1 MSWSKG
7 AALLGCLSLPL
18 AMPSMASS
26 GGWLTEI
33 GTGIE
38 SGSGSS
44 FGLRQL
50 GLSGPLVN
58 GRDGNEQWQTAWQL
72 EYTRF
77 NWQGSEAASGDYL
90 WLSLPLAYQQQRS
103 ARQQLRI
110 HIEPGLMSD
119 LSGLNVDH
127 FRVNLHAVSRHTLR
141 HIREYWQW
149 GLIVDR
155 RFGDAKIRPSLA
167 YAWPV
172 SRHTQASLG
181 FPYSLLQ
188 TDWSPTMQTFVRVQP
203 AGGIWQETV
212 KVSAA
217 NGGVDG
223 DIDGEGGD
231 DVNAGDEGGAA
242 DEGAVAGAGL
252 AGDVSSRLR
261 YNHWQLSLGGRF
273 LWRDGWWV
281 SAEVGQLRDRRI
293 HATSSNGDRI
303 SATPS
308 NNGYWLL
315 GVELTY

>member
-18 AMPSMASS
+18 AMPSMATS

-33 GTGIE
+33 GTSIE
-38 SGSGSS
+38 SGSGSR
-44 FGLRQL
+44 FGVRQV
-50 GLSGPLVN
+50 GLSGPLVS
-58 GRDGNEQWQTAWQL
+58 GRDGNEQWHTAWQF

-77 NWQGSEAASGDYL
+77 HWQGSDAASGDYL
-90 WLSLPLAYQQQRS
+90 WVSLPISYQQQRS
-103 ARQQLRI
+103 AHHQVRVLL
-110 HIEPGLMSD
+110 EPGLMSD
-119 LSGLNVDH
+119 LSGLNTDH
-127 FRVNLHAVSRHTLR
+127 VTVNLHAVSRHTLR
-141 HIREYWQW
+141 HAREYWQW

-203 AGGIWQETV
+203 SGGIWQETV
-212 KVSAA
+212 TVSAGG
-217 NGGVDG
+217 GGVED
-223 DIDGEGGD
+223 
-231 DVNAGDEGGAA
+231 GGAE
-242 DEGAVAGAGL
+242 DGGAEEENTGGNA

-261 YNHWQLSLGGRF
+261 YHNWQASVGGRV
-273 LWRDGWWV
+273 LWRDDWWV
-281 SAEVGQLRDRRI
+281 SAEVGQLRNRRI
-293 HATSSNGDRI
+293 EATSSSGDRV

-315 GVELTY
+315 GLELAY